1 MSMNPISKIAISS
14 TFSLV
19 DIWDTYNPTY
29 TNLKEINE
37 QEKKFNPAKYIR
49 SEDILHW
56 EEYIAILTGND
67 NILH

>member
-1 MSMNPISKIAISS
+1 MRYVWQVNPCNK
-14 TFSLV
+14 LV
-19 DIWDTYNPTY
+19 WSPIY

>member
-1 MSMNPISKIAISS
+1 MSSNPILKLVINS

-19 DIWDTYNPTY
+19 VPNPTY

>member
-1 MSMNPISKIAISS
+1 MNPCNK
-14 TFSLV
+14 LV
-19 DIWDTYNPTY
+19 WSPTY

>member
-1 MSMNPISKIAISS
+1 MSMNPISKIAIRSIS
-14 TFSLV
+14 
-19 DIWDTYNPTY
+19 NPTY

>member
-1 MSMNPISKIAISS
+1 MSMNPILEIAINS
-14 TFSLV
+14 TFSRV
-19 DIWDTYNPTY
+19 DIRKTY

-37 QEKKFNPAKYIR
+37 PEKKFNPAKYIR

>member
-1 MSMNPISKIAISS
+1 MKIVK
-14 TFSLV
+14 LV
-19 DIWDTYNPTY
+19 SNPTY
-29 TNLKEINE
+29 TILKEINE
-37 QEKKFNPAKYIR
+37 QDKKFNPAKYIR

>member
-1 MSMNPISKIAISS
+1 MSMNPTLKIAISS

-19 DIWDTYNPTY
+19 GISNPTY
-29 TNLKEINE
+29 TILKEINE

>member
-1 MSMNPISKIAISS
+1 MSMNPILKIALNSI
-14 TFSLV
+14 FSLV
-19 DIWDTYNPTY
+19 DISNPTY